1 GAGHERGVG
10 LELRRVALALAVEE
24 AFEVGALV
32 AARLVVDDPEP
43 APVAEDAVH
52 DEGARARGRARAEP
66 KLRPR
71 LRMRAED
78 PAAAL
83 VGNRL
88 RERLR
93 HELGGALE
101 LARRHAAALEL
112 GAEAR
117 LQPIEARGVPAA
129 KLVVGDALEPAVDD
143 GADVARGLAH
153 PGELDV
159 VFAP

>member
-1 GAGHERGVG
+1 MSAPIRKTSASASRLTRRPRSLRFPPAAEQREVEAHRGAGHERGVG

-43 APVAEDAVH
+43 ARVAEDAVH

-78 PAAAL
+78 PAAA
-83 VGNRL
+83 
-88 RERLR
+88 
-93 HELGGALE
+93 
-101 LARRHAAALEL
+101 
-112 GAEAR
+112 
-117 LQPIEARGVPAA
+117 
-129 KLVVGDALEPAVDD
+129 VVG
-143 GADVARGLAH
+143 
-153 PGELDV
+153 
-159 VFAP
+159 